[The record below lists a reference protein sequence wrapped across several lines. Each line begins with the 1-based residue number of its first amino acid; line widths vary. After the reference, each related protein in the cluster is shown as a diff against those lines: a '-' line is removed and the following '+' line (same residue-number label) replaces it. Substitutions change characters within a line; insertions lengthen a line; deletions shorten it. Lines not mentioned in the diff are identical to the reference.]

1 MGGETPSEGLGRLIQ
16 PAAPASLAQAVLYD
30 DAEPRSVARLP
41 TGIDILDRKLDGGIP
56 EGSII
61 ALTAEPASQAELLL
75 YELTASRGTLYLST
89 GRSAQAITDG
99 FERSPARTG
108 DPEIRHVGD
117 DGEPLDQANQL
128 IRALPE
134 NANLIVDAAD
144 PLERRD
150 AVRYRNFL
158 NDLQTQMV
166 NTSGLAFLHCLDG
179 VAPPE
184 NRDVTEYMADVVFR
198 LETNLNGEE
207 IENRLLV
214 PKFRG
219 GSALTEA
226 IKVELTESVS
236 VDTSRDIA

>member
-1 MGGETPSEGLGRLIQ
+1 MS
-16 PAAPASLAQAVLYD
+16 
-30 DAEPRSVARLP
+30 ARLP
-41 TGIDILDRKLDGGIP
+41 TGIDILDRKLEGGIP
-56 EGSII
+56 AGSIV

-75 YELTASRGTLYLST
+75 YELTAARGTLYLST
-89 GRSAQAITDG
+89 GRSDQAVQDG
-99 FERSPARTG
+99 LERTQTRTG
-108 DPEIRHVGD
+108 SPTVRHIGD

-134 NANLIVDAAD
+134 SANLIIDTAD

-158 NDLQTQMV
+158 NELQTQMV
-166 NTSGLAFLHCLDG
+166 NTEGLAFLHCLDG

-184 NRDVTEYMADVVFR
+184 NRDVTEYMADVVFE
-198 LETNLNGEE
+198 LETVLNGEQL
-207 IENRLLV
+207 ENRLLV

-219 GSALTEA
+219 GRALTEA
-226 IKVELTESVS
+226 IKLELTEQVS